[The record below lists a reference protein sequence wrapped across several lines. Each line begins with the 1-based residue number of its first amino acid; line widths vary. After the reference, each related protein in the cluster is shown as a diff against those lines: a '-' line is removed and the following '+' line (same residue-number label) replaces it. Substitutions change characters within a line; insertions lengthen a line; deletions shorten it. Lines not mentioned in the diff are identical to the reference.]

1 MRGSLKFYV
10 PLAILLVV
18 GFALASRYVNPAPPR
33 HVRIAS
39 GAPQGAYAE
48 SARRY
53 REILARDG
61 ITLEVVATS
70 GSMENLRLLQAKTG
84 GVDVA
89 FVQGGTGSPETP
101 GLFSLGSVFFE
112 PLWVFVRDAV
122 PARYVGG
129 LAGRRLALGVEG
141 SGARVLA
148 LQLLQA
154 SGVAEGPNLL
164 AMGGDEAV
172 QALLKGT
179 VDAAFFVT
187 ARPQPQLDPLLRA
200 KRVRLMSFAQADAFA
215 QRFRFLSKLIL
226 PEGRL
231 DLAANVPPADV
242 TLLAP
247 AAALVAREDL
257 HPAIIDRLIQAATEV
272 HGGGQL
278 FTEPGQFPSPRFVE
292 LPISP
297 DAERYLRLGPTFLRR
312 HLPFWAAAMVERF
325 MIMLIPIVTLL
336 LPLLRFAPP
345 VYKWQVRR
353 RIFRWYGTLRDIEE
367 RALAAAAAADRADV
381 MRQLDKV
388 EEDVGKMQIPLGYEE
403 SHYHLRMH
411 IQFIRH
417 KIAPAKGPLHPEAS
431 GDARPANRDPSGG
444 ELLRDQPA

>member
-1 MRGSLKFYV
+1 MRDYLKFYV
-10 PLAILLVV
+10 PIAVLLMV
-18 GFALASRYVNPAPPR
+18 GFGLASRYVNPAPPR
-33 HVRIAS
+33 QVRIAS

-48 SARRY
+48 SAQRY
-53 REILARDG
+53 RGILARDG
-61 ITLEVVATS
+61 ITLEIVATS
-70 GSMENLRLLQAKTG
+70 GSMENLKLLQAQRG

-89 FVQGGTGSPETP
+89 FIQGGTGSPDTP
-101 GLFSLGSVFFE
+101 GLLSLGSVFFE
-112 PLWVFVRDAV
+112 PLWVFVRDV
-122 PARYVGG
+122 LPARYVRD

-141 SGARVLA
+141 SGTRVLA

-172 QALLKGT
+172 QGLLNGT

-187 ARPQPQLDPLLRA
+187 ARPQPQLDPLLRD
-200 KRVRLMSFAQADAFA
+200 KRVRLMSVAQADAFA
-215 QRFRFLSKLIL
+215 QRFRFLSKVVL

-231 DLAANVPPADV
+231 DLAAHVPAADV

-257 HPAIIDRLIQAATEV
+257 HPAIIDRLIQVAVEV

-278 FTEPGQFPSPRFVE
+278 FTEPGQFPSSRFVDI
-292 LPISP
+292 PINP
-297 DAERYLRLGPTFLRR
+297 QAERYLRLGPTFFRR
-312 HLPFWAAAMVERF
+312 HLPFWAATMVERF
-325 MIMLIPIVTLL
+325 MVMLIPIATLL

-367 RALAAAAAADRADV
+367 RALAATAPAERADV
-381 MRQLDKV
+381 MRELDRV
-388 EEDVGKMQIPLGYEE
+388 EEEVGKIQIPLGHEE
-403 SHYHLRMH
+403 SHYNLRMH
-411 IQFIRH
+411 IQFIRRMLPSATGTPQPV
-417 KIAPAKGPLHPEAS
+417 AP
-431 GDARPANRDPSGG
+431 GDSPTAT
-444 ELLRDQPA
+444 

>member
-1 MRGSLKFYV
+1 MRDYLKFYAPIAV
-10 PLAILLVV
+10 LLLV
-18 GFALASRYVNPAPPR
+18 GFALASRYINPAPPR
-33 HVRIAS
+33 YVRIAS

-70 GSMENLRLLQAKTG
+70 GSVENLQLLRTELG

-89 FVQGGTGSPETP
+89 FVQGGTGSPDTP
-101 GLFSLGSVFFE
+101 GLVSLASVFFE
-112 PLWVFVRDAV
+112 PLWVFVREGV
-122 PARYVGG
+122 PARYVAD

-141 SGARVLA
+141 SGTRMLA
-148 LQLLQA
+148 LQLLKA

-164 AMGGDEAV
+164 SLGGDEAV
-172 QALLKGT
+172 RGLLRGT

-187 ARPQPQLDPLLRA
+187 ARPQPQLDPLLRDR
-200 KRVRLMSFAQADAFA
+200 RVRLMSFAQADAFA
-215 QRFRFLSKLIL
+215 QWFRFLSKVVL

-231 DLAANVPPADV
+231 DLAANVPSAAV

-257 HPAIIDRLIQAATEV
+257 HPAIIDRLIQATVEV

-278 FTEPGQFPSPRFVE
+278 FGEPGRFPSARFVD

-297 DAERYLRLGPTFLRR
+297 DAERYLRLGPTFFRR
-312 HLPFWAAAMVERF
+312 HLPFWAATVVERF
-325 MIMLIPIVTLL
+325 MVLLIPVVTLL

-353 RIFRWYGTLRDIEE
+353 RIFRWYGALRDIEE
-367 RALAAAAAADRADV
+367 RALAATAPAERAEIMRELDR
-381 MRQLDKV
+381 V
-388 EEDVGKMQIPLGYEE
+388 EAEVGKLQIPLGYGE
-403 SHYHLRMH
+403 SHYNLRMH
-411 IQFIRH
+411 IQFIRRLL
-417 KIAPAKGPLHPEAS
+417 PSPQGTPQPEGPGAS
-431 GDARPANRDPSGG
+431 TPLA
-444 ELLRDQPA
+444 

>member
-1 MRGSLKFYV
+1 MRDSLKFYV
-10 PLAILLVV
+10 PLAILLTV

-61 ITLEVVATS
+61 ITLEVFATS
-70 GSMENLRLLQAKTG
+70 GSMENLQLLQAKTG
-84 GVDVA
+84 GADVA
-89 FVQGGTGSPETP
+89 FVQGGTGSPDTP
-101 GLFSLGSVFFE
+101 GLLSLGSVFFE

-122 PARYVGG
+122 PARYVGD
-129 LAGRRLALGVEG
+129 LVGRRLALGVEG
-141 SGARVLA
+141 SGTRVLA

-154 SGVAEGPNLL
+154 SGVPEGPNLL
-164 AMGGDEAV
+164 AMGGDEAI

-231 DLAANVPPADV
+231 DLAADVPPADV

-247 AAALVAREDL
+247 AAALVAREEL

-278 FTEPGQFPSPRFVE
+278 FSEPGQFPSPRFVDI
-292 LPISP
+292 PISP

-325 MIMLIPIVTLL
+325 MVMLIPIVTLL
-336 LPLLRFAPP
+336 LPLMRFAPP

-353 RIFRWYGTLRDIEE
+353 RRSCGSSTKSKRTSGRCRSLSGTRRATITCGRTSNSSDTRSDLQRAHCIRRFRAT
-367 RALAAAAAADRADV
+367 
-381 MRQLDKV
+381 
-388 EEDVGKMQIPLGYEE
+388 P
-403 SHYHLRMH
+403 
-411 IQFIRH
+411 
-417 KIAPAKGPLHPEAS
+417 
-431 GDARPANRDPSGG
+431 ARPI
-444 ELLRDQPA
+444 EILPAATFRGISPRSSSPEGLNLMKSFR